1 MKKQK
6 QKGKVTI
13 TTILFFVVLFY
24 AGFVAVKIIS
34 ANLTKSHIK
43 NEIIDKFGYMRGD
56 DFKVEEGEKIIR
68 QVLKDNGVLPA
79 DENYDFEDDEE
90 TESQSNRGLKPPEI
104 YVEFDKKA
112 SEISFFAEYEYEVSL
127 ILFKYKK
134 IYTIEDKMRSYN

>member
-1 MKKQK
+1 MRKHR

-24 AGFVAVKIIS
+24 AGFVVVKIIS
-34 ANLTKSHIK
+34 ANLTKSQVK
-43 NEIIDKFGYMRGD
+43 NEIIDKFGYIRGN
-56 DFKVEEGEKIIR
+56 DFAPEEGEKIIL

-90 TESQSNRGLKPPEI
+90 TVNQSKSGLKAPEI
-104 YVEFDKKA
+104 YVEFNKKSA
-112 SEISFFAEYEYEVSL
+112 EIVFFVEYEYEVSL
-127 ILFKYKK
+127 VLFKYKK